1 MRFAATPARKA
12 VFPLSARR
20 TPEFRRAE
28 RGSFQGICSTVE
40 RRGECPV
47 SALSVRFG
55 ERCGARIRKPVRDG
69 FSPDLPI
76 RSEESGRHRIR
87 SSENVPES
95 SHAAMGGSDTG
106 NPESAA
112 VSSGAVPGWRCRI
125 PRSEV
130 FGILSKRE
138 RRAPGKLLVHC
149 GGAVSA
155 ETGNALSPSVPV
167 RNRAFRRKVRA
178 ENGFSTGENS
188 IREGILFLKLV
199 KFEKIFEF
207 EYHVP
212 LK

>member
-12 VFPLSARR
+12 VFPLSARRR

-40 RRGECPV
+40 RRVECPV

-76 RSEESGRHRIR
+76 RPEESGRHRIR

-106 NPESAA
+106 NPESVA
-112 VSSGAVPGWRCRI
+112 VSFCAVPGWRCRI

-155 ETGNALSPSVPV
+155 ETGERSFSFRPGAEQGLPAESPRGKRFFHRGKFHPG
-167 RNRAFRRKVRA
+167 RNFIFKA
-178 ENGFSTGENS
+178 G
-188 IREGILFLKLV
+188 
-199 KFEKIFEF
+199 KI
-207 EYHVP
+207 
-212 LK
+212 